1 MTAAPPEPVP
11 APADEAA
18 PAPESEPA
26 SPTVD
31 AHVNLASDLAVP
43 ARFIDEQAR
52 NVHARLT
59 GSGAPA
65 AYETIRGRVAGL
77 YQDHDAD
84 RLVAEMDGAGV
95 DRTMLVIPDFSHV
108 AECALD
114 RPALAAL
121 HDKVRR
127 RHPGR
132 FGVYWGVDPR
142 AGEEGPALLE
152 HCVDAYGFEGVK
164 LYPLAGYSPSDRRLY
179 PYYEIC
185 AARGLPVLTHTGPAY
200 QSLDYSYGSPLLV
213 DHAARDFPGVNFVLG
228 HGGVRNVEEA
238 AYLCRHRPNVY
249 LDIAGYAGALDPQ
262 GSSHHLASLFRRGVN
277 HKILFG
283 TDWSAH
289 RLTHTLG
296 GLISAFRDSAGVL
309 AGVKPAHR
317 RLIMGGTAL
326 ALTGG
331 SR

>member
-1 MTAAPPEPVP
+1 MTGEPEEPPY
-11 APADEAA
+11 
-18 PAPESEPA
+18 
-26 SPTVD
+26 PTVD

-43 ARFIDEQAR
+43 ARFIDEQAE
-52 NVHARLT
+52 NVHRRLV
-59 GSGAPA
+59 GSGAPV
-65 AYETIRGRVAGL
+65 AYETIRARVAGT
-77 YQDHDAD
+77 YQDHDGD

-95 DRTMLVIPDFSHV
+95 SRAMLVIPDFSHV
-108 AECALD
+108 ADCALD
-114 RPALAAL
+114 RPGLAAL

-142 AGEEGPALLE
+142 AGEGGASLLE
-152 HCVDAYGFEGVK
+152 HCVTEYGFEGVK

-179 PYYEIC
+179 PYFEVC
-185 AARGLPVLTHTGPAY
+185 AALGLPVLTHTGPAY
-200 QSLDYSYGSPLLV
+200 QSLDYGYGSPLLV
-213 DHAARDFPGVNFVLG
+213 DNAARDFPGVDFVLG

-249 LDIAGYAGALDPQ
+249 LDIAGFAGALDPE
-262 GSSHHLASLFRRGVN
+262 GPAHHLARLLRRGIN

-289 RLTHTLG
+289 RLTHTLA
-296 GLISAFRDSAGVL
+296 GLLAPFRDAAGVL
-309 AGVKPAHR
+309 TGIKPAHR

-331 SR
+331 VR